1 MTPINLIHYV
11 VSCHCGSRCDFQN
24 KYSFSFTSSTHARS
38 PRKGFMS
45 PNNLIING
53 GPTSSNQVFGFNAP
67 GPSTPVTT
75 TPPVIMPFT
84 TSFVTSKKAPNAH
97 IYTSA
102 KSGPFTQVTTANHQ
116 GPTQIGFVNIECRNG
131 HYCPTNSP
139 VTPPESSAE
148 NSRTFVDEDRET
160 SEHTVSKAISAK
172 SFHTHRKISP
182 PLNRPDHLRFS

>member
-1 MTPINLIHYV
+1 MAFSIHV
-11 VSCHCGSRCDFQN
+11 NSLLSLPP
-24 KYSFSFTSSTHARS
+24 RS

-45 PNNLIING
+45 PNNLVING
-53 GPTSSNQVFGFNAP
+53 GTSSSNQVFGFNAP

-84 TSFVTSKKAPNAH
+84 TSFTSKKSSNTH

-102 KSGPFTQVTTANHQ
+102 KSGPFTQVTMANYQ
-116 GPTQIGFVNIECRNG
+116 GPTQVGFVNVECRNG
-131 HYCPTNSP
+131 HCRPANSP
-139 VTPPESSAE
+139 VSPSSD
-148 NSRTFVDEDRET
+148 NRTVTTDEDHET

>member
-1 MTPINLIHYV
+1 MIVLWYYLILFIH
-11 VSCHCGSRCDFQN
+11 SIHLLPP
-24 KYSFSFTSSTHARS
+24 THSPRS

-45 PNNLIING
+45 PKNLVING
-53 GPTSSNQVFGFNAP
+53 GTTSSNQVFGFNAP

-84 TSFVTSKKAPNAH
+84 TSFVTSKKAPNTH

-102 KSGPFTQVTTANHQ
+102 KSGPFTQVTTANYQ
-116 GPTQIGFVNIECRNG
+116 GPTHVGFVNVECRNG
-131 HYCPTNSP
+131 HCCCPANSP
-139 VTPPESSAE
+139 VSPPESSKE
-148 NSRTFVDEDRET
+148 NSRTVIDEDRET

>member
-1 MTPINLIHYV
+1 MIIH
-11 VSCHCGSRCDFQN
+11 SLRSHPP
-24 KYSFSFTSSTHARS
+24 RS
-38 PRKGFMS
+38 PRKGFLS
-45 PNNLIING
+45 PSNLIING
-53 GPTSSNQVFGFNAP
+53 GTTSSNQVFGFNAP

-84 TSFVTSKKAPNAH
+84 TSVVPSKKAPKTH

-102 KSGPFTQVTTANHQ
+102 KSGAFTQVTMANYQ
-116 GPTQIGFVNIECRNG
+116 GSTHIGFVNVECRNG
-131 HYCPTNSP
+131 HCCPANSP
-139 VTPPESSAE
+139 ITPPESTSPE
-148 NSRTFVDEDRET
+148 NSRTVVDEDRET

>member
-1 MTPINLIHYV
+1 MPLPL
-11 VSCHCGSRCDFQN
+11 
-24 KYSFSFTSSTHARS
+24 RS

-53 GPTSSNQVFGFNAP
+53 GSSSSNQVFGFNAP

-75 TPPVIMPFT
+75 TPPIVNPFT
-84 TSFVTSKKAPNAH
+84 TAFSSKSANKH

-102 KSGPFTQVTTANHQ
+102 KSTPFTQVTAAHKQ
-116 GPTQIGFVNIECRNG
+116 DHTQAWFGKVECRNG
-131 HYCPTNSP
+131 YCCPTG
-139 VTPPESSAE
+139 PPSQTG
-148 NSRTFVDEDRET
+148 RTFDEDHET

-172 SFHTHRKISP
+172 SFHTNRKISP

>member
-1 MTPINLIHYV
+1 MTFCIHMILFIV
-11 VSCHCGSRCDFQN
+11 FHCHPL
-24 KYSFSFTSSTHARS
+24 RS

-45 PNNLIING
+45 PNYLVING

-67 GPSTPVTT
+67 GPSTPITT

-84 TSFVTSKKAPNAH
+84 TSFVTSKKAPNTH

-102 KSGPFTQVTTANHQ
+102 KSGRSTQVTMANYQ
-116 GPTQIGFVNIECRNG
+116 GPSQVGFINVECQNG
-131 HYCPTNSP
+131 HCCPANSP
-139 VTPPESSAE
+139 VSPPESSE
-148 NSRTFVDEDRET
+148 NRRTVVNEDRET